1 MSDIP
6 SIPAPKAGDMAP
18 DFTLAATTGEDIVL
32 SSLRGKSNVVLA
44 FFPSAFTGVCTAE
57 LCDFSRD
64 FADFESVGARVLGIS
79 VDSVPTL
86 KEFRARN
93 GIAVDLLSDFKR
105 EVSRKYGVLV
115 EDDFLAKRS
124 YFIIDRD
131 GIVRWTH
138 IEAESGRKRD
148 NKELL
153 DQLARL

>member
-1 MSDIP
+1 MSDTSSMSP
-6 SIPAPKAGDMAP
+6 PKPGDMAP
-18 DFTLAATTGEDIVL
+18 DFTLAATTGEDVTL
-32 SSLRGKSNVVLA
+32 STLRGKSNVVLA
-44 FFPSAFTGVCTAE
+44 FFPLAFTGVCTAE

-64 FADFESVGARVLGIS
+64 FAEFESVDAKVLGIS
-79 VDSVPTL
+79 VDSAPTL
-86 KEFRARN
+86 QEFRASN

-105 EVSRKYGVLV
+105 EVSRKYGILV
-115 EDDFLAKRS
+115 EDEFLAKRS